1 LTGNWFRDGRLR
13 NIRIWRIEGSNKI
26 LTSKYDWIYNV
37 GGQTVRRPTLFLFA
51 EENMK
56 KKTVGMELRSLNN
69 LIKRYI
75 ENSQHFQYAKKI
87 TGTNGWII
95 AYLFENEGRDVFQ
108 RDLEERFTITRSTIS
123 KVLKLMEQKGLIQRL
138 SVEEDARLKKII
150 LTDKARE
157 IHQAV
162 KEDLMSI
169 EKCLMKDF
177 SPEEKDQL
185 FTFIDRMKANMEGSF
200 ENLED
205 LKSSNQ

>member
-1 LTGNWFRDGRLR
+1 
-13 NIRIWRIEGSNKI
+13 
-26 LTSKYDWIYNV
+26 
-37 GGQTVRRPTLFLFA
+37 
-51 EENMK
+51 MK

-69 LIKRYI
+69 LLKRYI

-123 KVLKLMEQKGLIQRL
+123 KVLKLMEQKGLIERL
-138 SVEEDARLKKII
+138 SVEKDARLKKIV

-162 KEDLMSI
+162 KKDLMDI
-169 EKCLMKDF
+169 ETNLTKDF
-177 SPEEKDQL
+177 SQEEKDQL
-185 FTFIDRMKANMEGSF
+185 FLYIERMKRNMEGS
-200 ENLED
+200 LED
-205 LKSSNQ
+205 PGDE

>member
-1 LTGNWFRDGRLR
+1 
-13 NIRIWRIEGSNKI
+13 
-26 LTSKYDWIYNV
+26 
-37 GGQTVRRPTLFLFA
+37 
-51 EENMK
+51 MK

-138 SVEEDARLKKII
+138 SVEEDARLKKIV

-177 SPEEKDQL
+177 TPEEKDQL
-185 FTFIDRMKANMEGSF
+185 FSFIDRMKVNMEGSF
-200 ENLED
+200 EGLVDEG
-205 LKSSNQ
+205 SSNQK